1 MNFGERIIYLREI
14 KGYSQADLASLL
26 ETTPQS
32 LVRYEKNKT
41 KPSYELICKLH
52 SLIDGINGDWLI
64 SGIGEPF
71 STNKKINVGFINN
84 DTDDTLELPPYFIE
98 MLGGNDNIKN
108 IDAINIIGDSMEPT
122 FTHNNILFV
131 DKIKTDIEKEDGIYA
146 FTTNHGLFVKRL
158 QQRVDGKI
166 DIISDNKEYPS
177 QVLDKSDINIIGKI
191 VSFFSNL
198 N

>member
-1 MNFGERIIYLREI
+1 
-14 KGYSQADLASLL
+14 
-26 ETTPQS
+26 
-32 LVRYEKNKT
+32 
-41 KPSYELICKLH
+41 
-52 SLIDGINGDWLI
+52 
-64 SGIGEPF
+64 
-71 STNKKINVGFINN
+71 
-84 DTDDTLELPPYFIE
+84 
-98 MLGGNDNIKN
+98 
-108 IDAINIIGDSMEPT
+108 MEPT

-131 DKIKTDIEKEDGIYA
+131 DKIKIDIEKEDGIYA

-177 QVLDKSDINIIGKI
+177 QVFDKSDINIIGKI

>member
-1 MNFGERIIYLREI
+1 MNFGVRIIYSREI

-64 SGIGEPF
+64 SGIWEPF

-98 MLGGNDNIKN
+98 MLGGNDNIK
-108 IDAINIIGDSMEPT
+108 ILKLLILLEILWSQHLLII
-122 FTHNNILFV
+122 IYYLL
-131 DKIKTDIEKEDGIYA
+131 IKLK
-146 FTTNHGLFVKRL
+146 
-158 QQRVDGKI
+158 
-166 DIISDNKEYPS
+166 
-177 QVLDKSDINIIGKI
+177 
-191 VSFFSNL
+191 
-198 N
+198 